1 MTAALRG
8 RDGKAHPKLDVS
20 SRAGLAALIAG
31 QAPRE
36 PR

>member
-8 RDGKAHPKLDVS
+8 RFTPGVS
-20 SRAGLAALIAG
+20 SRAELAALIAG